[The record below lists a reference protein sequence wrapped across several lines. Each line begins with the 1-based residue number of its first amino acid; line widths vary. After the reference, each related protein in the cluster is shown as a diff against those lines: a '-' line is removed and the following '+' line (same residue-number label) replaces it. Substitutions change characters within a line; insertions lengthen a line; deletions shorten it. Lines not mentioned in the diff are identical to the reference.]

1 MLKTLYPPV
10 LALGS
15 LQGFAHGN
23 FGKPDIKTA
32 WSGYASGRRIL
43 GLLIA
48 GNARLAVWRRAR
60 IFNLIL
66 MLGLVT
72 GFPGGAGTGA
82 MAEEPVAAVASSHIP
97 ADHLQ
102 HYSDLALTWMQ
113 EEIGR
118 ASGRER

>member
-1 MLKTLYPPV
+1 MLKTLYPSV

-32 WSGYASGRRIL
+32 WSGKASGRRIL

-60 IFNLIL
+60 IFNLAL

-72 GFPGGAGTGA
+72 GFLGGALAGTGA
-82 MAEEPVAAVASSHIP
+82 MAEEPAAAVASSPLP
-97 ADHLQ
+97 ADPLEH
-102 HYSDLALTWMQ
+102 
-113 EEIGR
+113 
-118 ASGRER
+118 